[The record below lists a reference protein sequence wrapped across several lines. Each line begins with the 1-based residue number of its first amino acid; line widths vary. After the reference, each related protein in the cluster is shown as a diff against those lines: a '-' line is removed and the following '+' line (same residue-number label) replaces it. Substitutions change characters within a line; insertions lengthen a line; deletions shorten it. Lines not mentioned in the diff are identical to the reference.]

1 MIIQEGVKDPSDLAI
16 VGDEDYAY
24 NVLKEYSNSGVT
36 EILAVVFGEDINKRI
51 NLQSRT
57 LDFLLSINNKF

>member
-24 NVLKEYSNSGVT
+24 NILQEYANSGVT

>member
-1 MIIQEGVKDPSDLAI
+1 MCIRDRYNILQE
-16 VGDEDYAY
+16 YA
-24 NVLKEYSNSGVT
+24 NSGVT

-57 LDFLLSINNKF
+57 LDFLLSIKDKF